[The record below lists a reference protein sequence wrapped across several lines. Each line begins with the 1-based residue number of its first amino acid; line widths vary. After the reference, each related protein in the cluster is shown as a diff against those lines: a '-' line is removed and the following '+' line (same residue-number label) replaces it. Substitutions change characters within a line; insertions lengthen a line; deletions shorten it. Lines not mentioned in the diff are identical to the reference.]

1 MANGGVSPFGCTE
14 EEKVCCQAMGKGFQ
28 PKVKSVLV
36 DLSVLG
42 VFFLYFATWLTLQSP
57 QLAPWRRRKFVV
69 KE

>member
-14 EEKVCCQAMGKGFQ
+14 EEKVCCQAIGKGFQ

-42 VFFLYFATWLTLQSP
+42 VFFLVFCHMAHTPVSP
-57 QLAPWRRRKFVV
+57 VGSMEEEKVCC
-69 KE
+69 